1 MLARSQRMQRHLLE
15 SGHLLGS
22 RLVRLSADSS
32 QNLQLRQGSL
42 SSPTLYQCF
51 GCFLG
56 HPEQL
61 VRETDPDPAPKPS
74 IMKQKKIVRKI
85 LIPTVL

>member
-1 MLARSQRMQRHLLE
+1 MQRHLLE

-42 SSPTLYQCF
+42 SSHTLYQCF
-51 GCFLG
+51 GSEGRIIPMFLG
-56 HPEQL
+56 HSGPL
-61 VRETDPDPAPKPS
+61 VRETDPDPAPNPS
-74 IMKQKKIVRKI
+74 IIIIVRKI
-85 LIPTVL
+85 